1 MIKFINVSKT
11 FGNKKILDNI
21 NLEIEKN
28 KITCLIGESGCGKTT
43 LLKMINR
50 LNDPTSGIITINGKN
65 ILKEDPIKLR
75 RNIGYVIQQTGL
87 FPHMTIEENI
97 EIIPRIEKAPQKVM
111 EKKTLELMDMIDLN
125 PNEYL
130 KRYPSELSGGQQQRL
145 CIARTLAIEPDIILM
160 DEPTSALD
168 PISTIKIE
176 DLMQELKEKYSII
189 IVTHNMQQAARV
201 SDKTAFFYNGLVIE
215 YDDTKVIF
223 ENPRDKR
230 TEDYVTGR
238 FG

>member
-97 EIIPRIEKAPQKVM
+97 EINI
-111 EKKTLELMDMIDLN
+111 
-125 PNEYL
+125 
-130 KRYPSELSGGQQQRL
+130 
-145 CIARTLAIEPDIILM
+145 
-160 DEPTSALD
+160 
-168 PISTIKIE
+168 
-176 DLMQELKEKYSII
+176 
-189 IVTHNMQQAARV
+189 
-201 SDKTAFFYNGLVIE
+201 
-215 YDDTKVIF
+215 
-223 ENPRDKR
+223 
-230 TEDYVTGR
+230 
-238 FG
+238 

>member
-11 FGNKKILDNI
+11 FGNKKILENI

-97 EIIPRIEKAPQKVM
+97 EIIPRIEKVPQKVM

-130 KRYPSELSGGQQQRL
+130 KRYPDELSGGQQQRIG
-145 CIARTLAIEPDIILM
+145 IARAFATDPNIILM

-168 PISTIKIE
+168 P
-176 DLMQELKEKYSII
+176 
-189 IVTHNMQQAARV
+189 VTRLALQDV
-201 SDKTAFFYNGLVIE
+201 
-215 YDDTKVIF
+215 
-223 ENPRDKR
+223 
-230 TEDYVTGR
+230 
-238 FG
+238 